1 MISINSIDAVTFAY
15 IVIGFGLSS
24 AFIAIVFLIFSDK
37 SDTLMSNDEYDKK
50 VIKKRKKKK

>member
-1 MISINSIDAVTFAY
+1 MFSINGIDTVTFVY

-24 AFIAIVFLIFSDK
+24 AFIAIVFLIFGDN

-50 VIKKRKKKK
+50 IIKKRKRKK

>member
-1 MISINSIDAVTFAY
+1 MFDAITFAY
-15 IVIGFGLSS
+15 IVVGFALSFS
-24 AFIAIVFLIFSDK
+24 VLAFIGIIFSDK